1 MTIEEEKQVLKQQ
14 VREIMMLSF
23 TFCMFWFFSNY
34 FYNLGLVTTS
44 VSSSTVLSNTSS
56 IFVYIIALVF
66 LKERLNPIKAI
77 FVIASFG
84 GIVII
89 TL

>member
-1 MTIEEEKQVLKQQ
+1 M
-14 VREIMMLSF
+14 REIIVLSF

-34 FYNLGLVTTS
+34 FYNYGLVSTT

-56 IFVYIIALVF
+56 IFVYLISLIF
-66 LKERLNPIKAI
+66 LKERFHIIKAI
-77 FVIASFG
+77 FVLVSFG
-84 GIVII
+84 GIIII